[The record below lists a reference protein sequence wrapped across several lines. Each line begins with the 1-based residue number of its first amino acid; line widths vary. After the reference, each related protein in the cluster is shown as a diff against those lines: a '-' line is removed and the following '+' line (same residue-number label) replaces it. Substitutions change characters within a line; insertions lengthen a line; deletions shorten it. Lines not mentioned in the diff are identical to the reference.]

1 MASTL
6 CFQMTTMTIHESL
19 FQVLTS
25 IVKKYQMDDDCT
37 ITNPAQRKESW
48 IQITND
54 YIRETGDS
62 ISSKQLQKRWHNQRQ
77 KQRREARLEGGD
89 SQPQSANSNGVSR
102 RSLAK
107 RIKSEHDG
115 DGNDPLENFET
126 QWESDSNYH
135 MDQSGEGQNQSVY
148 DQDDESYRVKEL
160 HEIKLKILMA
170 QAAEA
175 EIKCEEAQYRKEE
188 AKFKRDL
195 AKLQFMYAKSN
206 PPSSFDFTNSSKS
219 DNSNN
224 IADGAATNS
233 STGSESAQK

>member
-1 MASTL
+1 
-6 CFQMTTMTIHESL
+6 MTIHESL

-25 IVKKYQMDDDCT
+25 IVKKYQMDDDQT

-54 YIRETGDS
+54 YIRETGDN
-62 ISSKQLQKRWHNQRQ
+62 ISSKQLQKRWHNQKQ
-77 KQRREARLEGGD
+77 KQRREARLEGLENQVQAG
-89 SQPQSANSNGVSR
+89 NSNGVSR
-102 RSLAK
+102 RNLVK
-107 RIKSEHDG
+107 RIKSEHEG

-126 QWESDSNYH
+126 QWDSDSNFH
-135 MDQSGEGQNQSVY
+135 MEQSGSAGDQNQSVY
-148 DQDDESYRVKEL
+148 DQDDESYRIKEL

-195 AKLQFMYAKSN
+195 AKLQFMSAKAKI
-206 PPSSFDFTNSSKS
+206 PSSVDIANSSKI
-219 DNSNN
+219 DNYHNVT
-224 IADGAATNS
+224 DGMPTNS
-233 STGSESAQK
+233 GSESAQK